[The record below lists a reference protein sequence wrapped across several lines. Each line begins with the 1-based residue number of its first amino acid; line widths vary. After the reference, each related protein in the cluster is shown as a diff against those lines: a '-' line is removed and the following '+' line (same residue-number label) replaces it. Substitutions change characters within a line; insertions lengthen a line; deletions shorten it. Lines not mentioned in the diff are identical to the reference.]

1 MFKFL
6 KNIFSSNNGELRN
19 FIAQGAFL
27 VDVRTPH
34 EFDSG
39 NVKGSINIPLDRIQ
53 HQINQFKNKKHIIV
67 FCASGMRS
75 AQAKSIL
82 ISNGINNVTNG
93 KMWRKIAALKSA

>member
-1 MFKFL
+1 LQK
-6 KNIFSSNNGELRN
+6 K
-19 FIAQGAFL
+19 IAQGAFL

-39 NVKGSINIPLDRIQ
+39 HVRGSVNIPLNRVQ
-53 HQINQFKNKKHIIV
+53 HQINQFKNKPHIVV

-82 ISNGINNVTNG
+82 ISHGITNVTNG
-93 KMWRKIAALKSA
+93 KTWRKIVALKGT

>member
-6 KNIFSSNNGELRN
+6 KSLFSSNNDELKKQ
-19 FIAQGAFL
+19 IAEGAFL

-34 EFDSG
+34 EFDSEH
-39 NVKGSINIPLDRIQ
+39 VKGSVNIPLDRVQ
-53 HQINQFKNKKHIIV
+53 HQINQFKSKPYIIV

-82 ISNGINNVTNG
+82 VSNGITNVANG
-93 KMWRKIAALKSA
+93 KTWRKIAALKGT